1 MPAKSR
7 AQHGLMGMVLAY
19 KRGDLK
25 EGDIPPG
32 VKSRVKRM
40 AKEMTSE
47 QVEEFTSTPSSNLPE
62 HTSQG
67 RHIRNVKTA

>member
-1 MPAKSR
+1 MPAKSK

-25 EGDIPPG
+25 EGDLPEG

-47 QVEEFTSTPSSNLPE
+47 QVEEFTSTPSENLPE
-62 HTSQG
+62 HTTSRQ
-67 RHIRNVKTA
+67 HIRNVKTA

>member
-25 EGDIPPG
+25 EGDLPER

-47 QVEEFTSTPSSNLPE
+47 QVEEFTETPSKNLPE
-62 HTSQG
+62 HTSYG

>member
-1 MPAKSR
+1 MPAKGK
-7 AQHGLMGMVLAY
+7 AQHGLMGLVLAY

-25 EGDIPPG
+25 EGDIPPR

-47 QVEEFTSTPSSNLPE
+47 QVEEFTKTPSKNLPE
-62 HTSQG
+62 HTTSG
-67 RHIRNVKTA
+67 RHIRSVRTA